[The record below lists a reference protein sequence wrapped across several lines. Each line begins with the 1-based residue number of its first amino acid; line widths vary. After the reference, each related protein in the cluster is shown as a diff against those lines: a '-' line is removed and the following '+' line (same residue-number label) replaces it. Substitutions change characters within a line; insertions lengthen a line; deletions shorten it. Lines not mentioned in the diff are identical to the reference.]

1 MSNFTLDSLSTQSI
15 TADDTIMKSNS
26 DGVLSKTNMSELKKY
41 VNDGVLLKTN
51 MSELKKYVNGSS
63 SIDVGTLYNNLQGTG
78 VSFCSIPSGPQSSS
92 SGLETKL
99 VFEGK
104 INIPVSGLYEVNTFL
119 GLGVQGGGSCNATVK
134 FGDMVVGAPSTNTP
148 STQVMDQRYLGLK
161 AGDYDVT
168 ITIGGTLE
176 SSQCVFV
183 PYITS
188 KINAKYC

>member
-1 MSNFTLDSLSTQSI
+1 MANFTLNSLSTQSI
-15 TADDTIMKSNS
+15 TANDSIMKSNS
-26 DGVLSKTNMSELKKY
+26 DGALSKT
-41 VNDGVLLKTN
+41 T

-63 SIDVGTLYNNLQGTG
+63 SIDAGTLYNNLQGTG
-78 VSFCSIPSGPQSSS
+78 VSFCGIPVGPQSSS

-104 INIPVSGLYEVNTFL
+104 INIPVSGLYEVNTLL

-134 FGDMVVGAPSTNTP
+134 FGDMVVGAPTTNTP
-148 STQVMDQRYLGLK
+148 ATQVMDQRYLGLK

-168 ITIGGTLE
+168 ITISGSLE
-176 SSQCVFV
+176 SSQCVFA

>member
-1 MSNFTLDSLSTQSI
+1 MANFTLNSLSTQSI
-15 TADDTIMKSNS
+15 TANDSIMKSSS
-26 DGVLSKTNMSELKKY
+26 DGALSKTNMSELKKY
-41 VNDGVLLKTN
+41 VNG
-51 MSELKKYVNGSS
+51 GS
-63 SIDVGTLYNNLQGTG
+63 SIDVGTLYNNLQGIG
-78 VSFCSIPSGPQSSS
+78 VSFCAIPSGPQSSS

-104 INIPVSGLYEVNTFL
+104 INIPVSGLYEVNTLL

-148 STQVMDQRYLGLK
+148 TTQVMDQRYLGLK

-176 SSQCVFV
+176 TSQCLFV